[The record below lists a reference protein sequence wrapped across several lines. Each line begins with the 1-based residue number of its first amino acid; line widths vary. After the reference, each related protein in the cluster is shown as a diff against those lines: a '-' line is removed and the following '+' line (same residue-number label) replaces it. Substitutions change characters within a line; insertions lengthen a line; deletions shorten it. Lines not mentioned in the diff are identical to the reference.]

1 MNNEGDYLEFA
12 NDLRDQYNAM
22 KEKLEREVSLLKEEI
37 MYLENELYNRPEL
50 VYKTEQFYSNRPQV
64 RMGVYVDYY

>member
-22 KEKLEREVSLLKEEI
+22 KEQLEREISLLKEEI
-37 MYLENELYNRPEL
+37 TYLENELH
-50 VYKTEQFYSNRPQV
+50 NRPQV
-64 RMGVYVDYY
+64 RMGVYVDYC